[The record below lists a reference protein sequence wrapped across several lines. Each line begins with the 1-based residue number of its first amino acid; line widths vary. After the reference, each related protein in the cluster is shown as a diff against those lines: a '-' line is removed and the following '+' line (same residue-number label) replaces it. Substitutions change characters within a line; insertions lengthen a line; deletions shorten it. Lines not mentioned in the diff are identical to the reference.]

1 MCRVQKSFLD
11 GTHYTKGL
19 RRKTVLSDSENWAEA
34 RKASQAG
41 QPSAREQSSELK
53 VAIRERMS
61 KWEREGESKKYREAP
76 TGAEIAELLSDAQEL
91 SAGRAV

>member
-34 RKASQAG
+34 RKASQA
-41 QPSAREQSSELK
+41 AREQSSELK
-53 VAIRERMS
+53 VAIRERIS
-61 KWEREGESKKYREAP
+61 KRETP
-76 TGAEIAELLSDAQEL
+76 TGAEIAELLSGA
-91 SAGRAV
+91 